1 LSDES
6 ANVSY
11 LEVVVKPK
19 AHRDEIAGWLGDS
32 LKVAVSAPP
41 EGGRAN
47 EAVCS
52 LISRALDVSKSSV
65 TVVRGKSSRKKLLR
79 LEGVPPER
87 VANPGRKPG

>member
-1 LSDES
+1 MCDEA

-19 AHRDEIAGWLGDS
+19 AHRDEISGHLGDS
-32 LKVAVSAPP
+32 LKVAVSAAP

-47 EAVCS
+47 DAVCS
-52 LISRALDVSKSSV
+52 LISRALDVSRSSV
-65 TVVRGKSSRKKLLR
+65 TVVRGKNSRRKLLR

-87 VANPGRKPG
+87 VSMLGRK